1 MRRDWR
7 LRMTRRVESDWGVA
21 HPLHFGTIPDGF
33 SWHGVPPEGRVREQG
48 YWRCVGEAC
57 VKVDRWRALI

>member
-7 LRMTRRVESDWGVA
+7 LRMTRRVESDWGGCSPSAFWDYSRWV
-21 HPLHFGTIPDGF
+21 FV
-33 SWHGVPPEGRVREQG
+33 HGVPPEGRVREQG